1 MFIIGNKGSFANAII
16 EEIKNLSKD
25 EKINKYLIEKNSKPG
40 IILYQVYKW
49 LMSKEMINE
58 PIIFIGGE
66 TKIEKNMHLMNVT
79 LPFYLFLIASSKK
92 VRFIYLSSL
101 SVFGLPK
108 SQKININS
116 KMSPKD
122 TYGKS
127 KLILDEMIFSNEYK
141 NVSAILPGS
150 IVTKARPNLL
160 LKTYEFRDQS
170 ILRFLFKI
178 IPFSGGISIATV
190 QMIAN
195 IIYEQVKTPQNSKSK
210 KIICSKLIHLEEVSY
225 FLNLIGIKTKRK
237 SVKPII
243 KINLPIFL
251 IKTLTALFPYKVKRK
266 IIFFLKPIFYKNN
279 F

>member
-1 MFIIGNKGSFANAII
+1 MFIIGNKGSFAKAVID
-16 EEIKNLSKD
+16 EIKNLSNG
-25 EKINKYLIEKNSKPG
+25 EEINTYLIEKNSKPG
-40 IILYQVYKW
+40 VILYEVYKW
-49 LMSKEMINE
+49 IIPKKIIYE

-66 TKIEKNMHLMNVT
+66 TKKEENMYLMNVT

-101 SVFGLPK
+101 SVFGLP
-108 SQKININS
+108 NS
-116 KMSPKD
+116 EKVDLNSEMSPKD
-122 TYGKS
+122 LYGKS

-160 LKTYEFRDQS
+160 LKTHNIRDLS

-178 IPFSGGISIATV
+178 IPFIGGISITTV
-190 QMIAN
+190 QMISN
-195 IIYEQVKTPQNSKSK
+195 TIYEQTKISANSKSN
-210 KIICSKLIHLEEVSY
+210 KIICSKLIYLEEVSY

-237 SVKPII
+237 SVKPFI
-243 KINLPIFL
+243 KLSLPMFL
-251 IKTLTALFPYKVKRK
+251 IKILSAIFPYKVKRK